1 LNLQVEFHVIRS
13 KDIRVFEMRHGAV
26 NGSHMDSSTES
37 RDPDSDDVCSACVR
51 KFQKRDG
58 DMEASGKIWEK
69 GVKPRREL
77 VSSFTARAAATL
89 ASRLTLHSALR
100 VRILP
105 PSIFGLT
112 TWTCF
117 GNEAADDLFQTSID
131 SARRM
136 RASF

>member
-1 LNLQVEFHVIRS
+1 
-13 KDIRVFEMRHGAV
+13 
-26 NGSHMDSSTES
+26 MDFSPKS
-37 RDPDSDDVCSACVR
+37 RTPDSDGICSACVR

-58 DMEASGKIWEK
+58 AMASSRKSW
-69 GVKPRREL
+69 VRRVDLRREIA
-77 VSSFTARAAATL
+77 SAFRARASATL
-89 ASRLTLHSALR
+89 ASGLTLHSALR
-100 VRILP
+100 VPILR

-131 SARRM
+131 PAPRT